1 MATNLEIIPINQWL
15 STDDQ
20 PLVISGPCSAENE
33 EQVLQTA
40 RLLSQ
45 IKNVK
50 VFRSGLWKPRT
61 RPNYFEGVGSKGLK
75 WLQRVKE
82 ETGLKLAVEIAKPKH
97 IEKCLK
103 HDIDILW
110 IGARTVVNPFSVQE
124 LAEALKGT
132 NIPVMIKNPINPDIT
147 LWLGAIERVH
157 KSGIKKLVAVHRGF
171 YSLNQTVYRNPPMWE
186 IPIELKRRV
195 PNLPI
200 FVDPSH
206 ICGNTELLSEVSQK
220 GMDLEMDGLMIESH
234 YKPWAALSDAKQQ
247 IEPHQLQKLLDGL
260 ILRRPVGNK
269 EFQDKL
275 SSLRSQIDEID
286 SELLEILSRRMQ
298 VVDEIGQYKNVHKIT
313 ILQLKRWSYIIED
326 RLKKGLKHKLDRT
339 FLLELLELMHK
350 ESMRIQTE
358 IMNKSSDD

>member
-1 MATNLEIIPINQWL
+1 
-15 STDDQ
+15 
-20 PLVISGPCSAENE
+20 
-33 EQVLQTA
+33 
-40 RLLSQ
+40 
-45 IKNVK
+45 
-50 VFRSGLWKPRT
+50 
-61 RPNYFEGVGSKGLK
+61 
-75 WLQRVKE
+75 
-82 ETGLKLAVEIAKPKH
+82 
-97 IEKCLK
+97 
-103 HDIDILW
+103 
-110 IGARTVVNPFSVQE
+110 
-124 LAEALKGT
+124 
-132 NIPVMIKNPINPDIT
+132 
-147 LWLGAIERVH
+147 
-157 KSGIKKLVAVHRGF
+157 
-171 YSLNQTVYRNPPMWE
+171 
-186 IPIELKRRV
+186 
-195 PNLPI
+195 
-200 FVDPSH
+200 
-206 ICGNTELLSEVSQK
+206 
-220 GMDLEMDGLMIESH
+220 MDGLMIESH

-313 ILQLKRWSYIIED
+313 ILQVKRCSYIIED